1 MARSLRRSHRHDS
14 SLLRLTVLYSFLSI
28 PRVQDARTE
37 NDEADD
43 VEHSFVGLVQVVQQ
57 GELYSKHLNSPSQ
70 PQAILRFTDDR
81 RR

>member
-1 MARSLRRSHRHDS
+1 M
-14 SLLRLTVLYSFLSI
+14 
-28 PRVQDARTE
+28 E
-37 NDEADD
+37 NDED
-43 VEHSFVGLVQVVQQ
+43 VEQSSVGLVQVVQQ